1 MKQTSNN
8 FFTVTAGV
16 PCPFSIIARDR
27 FGNFRFSNSKQQFFY
42 LGQYFSRVPF
52 HSAASFAMQS
62 SPMSLQIRSFVIGIR
77 TLSVLLLSS
86 HGVLVE
92 YFANEMHWTVPI
104 YSEITNG
111 ILPHD
116 HLSVIARD
124 QYLKFSKYP
133 SLGVRWTGYLHIAA
147 PQQLTFLLNSSV
159 AAML

>member
-1 MKQTSNN
+1 MKQTSNTL
-8 FFTVTAGV
+8 FAVTAGV

-27 FGNFRFSNSKQQFFY
+27 FGNLQFSNSNQQFFY
-42 LGQYFSRVPF
+42 LGQDFSRVPL

-62 SPMSLQIRSFVIGIR
+62 SPISLHIRSFVIGIR

-92 YFANEMHWTVPI
+92 YFANDMHWTAPI
-104 YSEITNG
+104 YSEIANG

-116 HLSVIARD
+116 HFSVIARD
-124 QYLKFSKYP
+124 QYLNFSKYY

-147 PQQLTFLLNSSV
+147 PQQLTFVLNSSGP
-159 AAML
+159 AML

>member
-16 PCPFSIIARDR
+16 PCPFSITARDR
-27 FGNFRFSNSKQQFFY
+27 FGNFRFSNSNQQFFY
-42 LGQYFSRVPF
+42 LGQDFSRVPF
-52 HSAASFAMQS
+52 HSAASLAMQS
-62 SPMSLQIRSFVIGIR
+62 SPISLQIRSFVIGIR

-86 HGVLVE
+86 YGVLVE
-92 YFANEMHWTVPI
+92 YFANEMHWTAPI

-116 HLSVIARD
+116 HFSVTARD
-124 QYLKFSKYP
+124 QYLKFSKYS

-147 PQQLTFLLNSSV
+147 PQQLTFLLNSSG